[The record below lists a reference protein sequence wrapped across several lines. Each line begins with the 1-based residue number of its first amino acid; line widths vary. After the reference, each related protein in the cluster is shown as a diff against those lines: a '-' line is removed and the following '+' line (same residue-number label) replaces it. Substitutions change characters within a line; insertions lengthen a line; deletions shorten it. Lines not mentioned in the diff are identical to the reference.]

1 MEKDRSFISNLH
13 IPRWEELPNIDLYL
27 DQVVTLVNTSLEPLT
42 NLNINSSREASTLT
56 KTMINNYVKGNL
68 IDAPYKKK
76 YSKTQLAKLFVI
88 CILKQVYSMNEIQS
102 LINTA
107 LSLSTIQESYD
118 RFCMRFEE
126 ALECTYTQKDFSP
139 DDCSQLFIS
148 VLLSCTYKL
157 YVQHSIKE

>member
-1 MEKDRSFISNLH
+1 
-13 IPRWEELPNIDLYL
+13 
-27 DQVVTLVNTSLEPLT
+27 
-42 NLNINSSREASTLT
+42 
-56 KTMINNYVKGNL
+56 MINNYVKGNL

>member
-88 CILKQVYSMNEIQS
+88 CILIYLNA
-102 LINTA
+102 N
-107 LSLSTIQESYD
+107 
-118 RFCMRFEE
+118 
-126 ALECTYTQKDFSP
+126 
-139 DDCSQLFIS
+139 
-148 VLLSCTYKL
+148 
-157 YVQHSIKE
+157 H